1 MTPESAPAGPD
12 DLSLSDT
19 LCRHI
24 ANTPY
29 EALPEACREMTR
41 RALLDGTGVIRA
53 ASGMSADAAPFLAL
67 AAGQAPGPARIL
79 GTEMKVSAENAAFA
93 NGAMAHALDYEDA
106 FDAAPSHPNASM
118 IPAALALAQ
127 EVGADGRTLLTAL
140 AIGCD
145 LVCRLGLSLRRPME
159 AGGWYPPPI
168 IGAYG
173 AAAACARI
181 LGLDERR
188 TRDALSLMLCQA
200 TMPGAIKHSRDTNI
214 RAIRE
219 AFPAQAA
226 IHCARLAAGGVTGF
240 DAPIEGRDSFFDLY
254 AGGEYDGEVMLDR
267 LGEWFHG
274 QMLSF
279 KPWPS
284 CRGTHAYIELAIRLI
299 HEAGVPI
306 GQIAR
311 IHAGID
317 KVTRMLIDPLP
328 RKQAPAV
335 AIDAKFSI
343 PFTIALAA
351 VRGHVTLDDFDAA
364 SLADPQVLAMAALV
378 SPTEDDA
385 PGWPAGSGGFLSVEL
400 KNGETLRGEFTTP
413 LGSPERPLAREQL
426 VAKFVDCAGRAQ
438 VPLAPRPARRLAE
451 RILAIDAV
459 DDVRQVFA

>member
-1 MTPESAPAGPD
+1 MTDPIIAADMP
-12 DLSLSDT
+12 SLSDA

-24 ANTPY
+24 ATTPY
-29 EALPEACREMTR
+29 EAIPEACRDMTR
-41 RALLDGTGVIRA
+41 RALLDGTGVIWA
-53 ASGMSADAAPFLAL
+53 ASGMSEDAAPFLAL
-67 AAGQAPGPARIL
+67 SAGQAAGPSRIL
-79 GTEMKVSAENAAFA
+79 GTGMKVSAEKAAFA

-127 EVGADGRTLLTAL
+127 ELGSDGRTLLTAL

-173 AAAACARI
+173 AAAACARL
-181 LGLDERR
+181 LGLDAAQ

-226 IHCARLAAGGVTGF
+226 ILCARLAAGGIVGF
-240 DAPIEGRDSFFDLY
+240 DAPIEGRDGFFDLY
-254 AGGEYDGEVMLDR
+254 AGGQYDDGVMLDR
-267 LGEWFHG
+267 LGVWFHG

-284 CRGTHAYIELAIRLI
+284 CRGTHAYIELAINLI
-299 HEAGVPI
+299 HRAGIEASD
-306 GQIAR
+306 IAA

-317 KVTRMLIDPLP
+317 KVTWMLIEPRS

-343 PFTIALAA
+343 PFTLALAA
-351 VRGHVTLDDFDAA
+351 VRGKVTLDDFDAA
-364 SLADPQVLAMAALV
+364 SLADPRVLAMAALV
-378 SPTEDDA
+378 SPVEADQDS
-385 PGWPAGSGGFLSVEL
+385 WPAGSGGFLTIEL
-400 KNGETLRGEFTTP
+400 KNGERLHGRFDTP
-413 LGSPERPLAREQL
+413 LGSPERPLEREQL
-426 VAKFVDCAGRAQ
+426 IAKFVDCTARARI
-438 VPLAPRPARRLAE
+438 PLDAAAARELAE
-451 RILAIDAV
+451 KILAIDEY
-459 DDVRQVFA
+459 QNINSIFT